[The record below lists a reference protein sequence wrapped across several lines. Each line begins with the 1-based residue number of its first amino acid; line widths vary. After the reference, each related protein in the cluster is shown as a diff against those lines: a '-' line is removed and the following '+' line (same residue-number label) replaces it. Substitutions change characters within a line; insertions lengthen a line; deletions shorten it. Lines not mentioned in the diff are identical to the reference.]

1 MNKAVVV
8 LGCKPDTDRLTERA
22 AAASQAWTALRE
34 QHAFLICSGYASQAG
49 LPAEANLL
57 AAQAVSAGVP
67 ISCIIIED
75 KAQNSI
81 ENALNCLP
89 ILLSKS
95 VQHVVL
101 VTSDYHMP
109 RCRLLFELV
118 LQHTFIGLSW
128 AEAYSEVSNLE
139 RSQLMQQEV
148 KGMRHLLALG
158 ARSDFHRDMLKDR
171 SLTHPDLLQ
180 HCADGVRLPLQ
191 PPPVALS
198 ANDKLRRS
206 LSRKLSS
213 GGGSMR
219 LLMKSTSMKAK
230 DADLQSVEEDMQLT
244 QDLIAV
250 AYPENNG

>member
-1 MNKAVVV
+1 MSRQAPSSTYGPGVMPPAYTEPLVNAGKTPSSSDDSLAFQID
-8 LGCKPDTDRLTERA
+8 LSRTLKPSCLSTLNS
-22 AAASQAWTALRE
+22 ASG
-34 QHAFLICSGYASQAG
+34 F
-49 LPAEANLL
+49 
-57 AAQAVSAGVP
+57 
-67 ISCIIIED
+67 
-75 KAQNSI
+75 
-81 ENALNCLP
+81 
-89 ILLSKS
+89 
-95 VQHVVL
+95 
-101 VTSDYHMP
+101 
-109 RCRLLFELV
+109 
-118 LQHTFIGLSW
+118 LQHCYAIHVQLLCTLW
-128 AEAYSEVSNLE
+128 QAYSEVSNLE